1 MRRLKGCS
9 RDRGPRGRA
18 RDPRCGHLRGG
29 GGRRLAG
36 AVMDKP
42 PDFDG
47 LFRLLRDAV
56 IVALAILLLGALAVE
71 LLTGR

>member
-1 MRRLKGCS
+1 ME
-9 RDRGPRGRA
+9 
-18 RDPRCGHLRGG
+18 
-29 GGRRLAG
+29 
-36 AVMDKP
+36 KP